1 MARTLSLGASSLT
14 GKSANALVEEMFGKD
29 KFPLQLL
36 VTNKTPRMLVFPEIR
51 AELKA
56 NFNAPENVVEVTFKD
71 NAQLTRFTSDIDA
84 LSELN
89 QWADAI
95 DLEEEA
101 MEDPAAKNLSAGK
114 SQKLSK
120 PVVDPKPTLEGAL
133 ADDSAATTKK

>member
-29 KFPLQLL
+29 EFPLQLL
-36 VTNKTPRMLVFPEIR
+36 VTNKTPRMLVFPEAR

-56 NFNAPENVVEVTFKD
+56 NFNAPENMVEVTFKD
-71 NAQLTRFTSDIDA
+71 NAQLTRFASDVDA

-95 DLEEEA
+95 DLEGEA
-101 MEDPAAKNLSAGK
+101 MDEPATKSR
-114 SQKLSK
+114 SQKASK
-120 PVVDPKPTLEGAL
+120 QNVDPKPTPEGAP